1 MARVILAVDDRRR
14 PFFGNS
20 GVVVFPCLGFLQ
32 GVAGDIELSQVAPN
46 CRLIV
51 APMIRRDYRRS
62 KRQTRWVSRP
72 IRITA
77 CYGCFDTCRLDRRR
91 LFNLDWVTA
100 SPIEAPHPP
109 SRRRLFLVRSTAVLP
124 FLRLHFCWRGLYSR
138 RVPRTSA
145 IPSSGPPC
153 EPTISSA
160 PAGALSRRMP
170 RRRT

>member
-1 MARVILAVDDRRR
+1 MFQLLGHAICSSVLLTAAHIWPGSFWPIMTEGGPSSVIRALSFSSFGLCSQCVSTTLPCRRQSRTAVAISPFRRIVSPNSRDD
-14 PFFGNS
+14 
-20 GVVVFPCLGFLQ
+20 
-32 GVAGDIELSQVAPN
+32 
-46 CRLIV
+46 
-51 APMIRRDYRRS
+51 RRS
-62 KRQTRWVSRP
+62 KRQTHWVSRP

-77 CYGCFDTCRLDRRR
+77 CCLWLLRY
-91 LFNLDWVTA
+91 V
-100 SPIEAPHPP
+100 
-109 SRRRLFLVRSTAVLP
+109 VRSTAVLP
-124 FLRLHFCWRGLYSR
+124 FLRLQFCWRGLYSR